1 MKVLHVECGMH
12 LYGGARQVLYLLE
25 GLRGGDVESVL
36 ACATGSAIAQEA
48 GSRGERVH
56 TMPIGGD
63 LDPLL
68 GWRLYRL
75 IRRERPDVV
84 HLHSRRGADVQ
95 GALAAR
101 LAGVRT
107 VLSRR
112 VDHPPG
118 RTLLRWRYGLY
129 DRVIAISEEIRRVL
143 LAAGVDAGKV
153 VCVPSAVDPGR
164 FDHPV
169 AHNLLC
175 AALGLPRDAVV
186 IGVVAQLIERKG
198 HRYLLRAVPSIL
210 EAVPHARVVCFGRG
224 PMARSIRAEA
234 RALGIGDRVVRAGFR
249 SDMERLL
256 GAIDVVVHPAT
267 AEGLGVGVLEAA
279 AAGRPIVASAVG
291 GIPEIVRDGETGLL
305 VPPRDSEALARA
317 VLRVL
322 GDSGLAQ
329 RLGEAARAHVSERF
343 SVAAMTAG
351 NLAVYRATPVPVLD
365 MSGKRRHGTA

>member
-25 GLRGGDVESVL
+25 GLRGGDVRSVL
-36 ACATGSAIAQEA
+36 ACAAGSAIAQEA
-48 GSRGERVH
+48 GARGERVH

-68 GWRLYRL
+68 WWRLYRL
-75 IRRERPDVV
+75 IRRERPDIV
-84 HLHSRRGADVQ
+84 HLHSRRGADTQ
-95 GALAAR
+95 GAIAAR

-118 RTLLRWRYGLY
+118 GVLLRRRYGLY

-153 VCVPSAVDPGR
+153 VCVPSAVDLRR

-169 AHNLLC
+169 AHELLC

-198 HRYLLRAVPSIL
+198 HRYLLRAMPAIL
-210 EAVPHARVVCFGRG
+210 RAVPDARVVCFGRG
-224 PMARSIRAEA
+224 PLGAAIADEA
-234 RALGIGDRVVRAGFR
+234 RALGIGDRVVQAGFR
-249 SDMERLL
+249 TDLERLL
-256 GAIDVVVHPAT
+256 GALDLVVHPAT
-267 AEGLGVGVLEAA
+267 AEGLGVGLLEAA
-279 AAGRPIVASAVG
+279 AAGRPVVASAVG

-305 VPPRDSEALARA
+305 VPPRDSDAIARA

-322 GDSGLAQ
+322 GDDTLAQ
-329 RLGEAARAHVSERF
+329 RLGEAARAYVAGHH
-343 SVAAMTAG
+343 SVAAMAAG
-351 NLAVYRATPVPVLD
+351 NLAVYRQLP
-365 MSGKRRHGTA
+365 SR